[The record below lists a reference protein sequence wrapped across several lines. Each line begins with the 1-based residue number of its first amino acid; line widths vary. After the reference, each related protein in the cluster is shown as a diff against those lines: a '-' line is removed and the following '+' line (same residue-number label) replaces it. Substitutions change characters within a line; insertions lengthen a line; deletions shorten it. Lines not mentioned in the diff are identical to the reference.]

1 MDLSKQKELERVFSS
16 CADDGPTPEQAAKLE
31 RLLRDDPDL
40 QEHYAKLVGVHVLLD
55 AEVRLSGRRAQLPL
69 DGAAPATCEL
79 VATHINADLGR
90 TRSPWFTPSVLAT
103 LAAALVAAFWLGR
116 STNDTGPPAAQSRPA
131 RTAAAEDLLRE
142 DGLVI
147 SNDESLARLGY
158 LLRDAGITS
167 VRLPRCGGSAD
178 QQFTLCSGAAWY
190 DRPARKKERGYLVS
204 LRPGERMDVYF
215 DTDAMGRNSLAIAEF
230 DASGKLTGR
239 TLQFNN
245 LPSGVSKVRQSRAG
259 MVGEFSEWNDSP
271 YSRHYLFTGSHMLY
285 DGLEEEVW
293 RQSDFEVSLDHD
305 GLMVLGWDDSGYS
318 GMLREGE
325 HDSPPDR
332 DYNDI
337 RAMIKFTSADSG
349 VHGTEQSVSYYPLP
363 EPSDIRANP
372 DARGYIIDVRPGER
386 VLLAASSDA
395 RWQNSLQIIEAD
407 SGRVVWRHDGS
418 APVQGARQQRNR
430 GAYVITNHSDR
441 ARRYFI
447 YGRHRRPSEDSD
459 DAWIDTDFEVLASD
473 DRSAV
478 VGFNDTSGSLPADD
492 WDDLR
497 VVARW
502 FGD

>member
-1 MDLSKQKELERVFSS
+1 MDASKQKELERVFAAS
-16 CADDGPTPEQAAKLE
+16 ADSGPTAEQVAELE
-31 RLLRDDPDL
+31 RLLRDDPEL

-55 AEVRLSGRRAQLPL
+55 SEIRLSERTPQLLPG
-69 DGAAPATCEL
+69 GAEPATCES
-79 VATHINADLGR
+79 VATHIGADLQR
-90 TRSPWFTPSVLAT
+90 RSTAWLTPSVLAT

-116 STNDTGPPAAQSRPA
+116 ATTDAPPIAARPPRA
-131 RTAAAEDLLRE
+131 TPADSPLRE
-142 DGLVI
+142 EGLVI

-158 LLRDAGITS
+158 LTRDAGITS
-167 VRLPRCGGSAD
+167 VLLPRCSGSAD
-178 QQFTLCSGAAWY
+178 QKISLCSGAAWY
-190 DRPARKKERGYLVS
+190 DRPARKRERGYLVS

-215 DTDAMGRNSLAIAEF
+215 DTDAMGRNALAVAEL
-230 DASGKLTGR
+230 DAAGRLTGR

-245 LPSGVSKVRQSRAG
+245 LPSGVNKVRQSRAG

-285 DGLEEEVW
+285 EGIDEEIW

-337 RAMIKFTSADSG
+337 RAMIQFSSADSSG
-349 VHGTEQSVSYYPLP
+349 RPIEEAVAYFPIP
-363 EPSDIRANP
+363 EPGDRRADP

-386 VLLAASSDA
+386 VLMAASSDA
-395 RWQNSLQIIEAD
+395 TWQNSLQIIEAD
-407 SGRVVWRHDGS
+407 TGRVVWSHDGS
-418 APVQGARQQRNR
+418 TPAAGERQERNR
-430 GAYVITNHSDR
+430 GTYVITNHTDR
-441 ARRYFI
+441 ARRYLI
-447 YGRHRRPSEDSD
+447 HGRHRRPSRGADA
-459 DAWIDTDFEVLASD
+459 AWIDTDFEVLASD
-473 DRSAV
+473 DHSAV
-478 VGFNDTSGSLPADD
+478 IGFNDTSGSLPADD

-502 FGD
+502 FND